1 MFKKFS
7 IFISSSCIIFA
18 VLFTTSS
25 NDTTFIFPLK
35 SNYYIT
41 SQFGYRMLYGKQ
53 NFHTGLD
60 IAYTPGTKVY
70 SASNGVV
77 SFIGFDHNGY
87 GNYIIIT
94 YNNLKFLYAH
104 LNEVH
109 NVKKGDKILKG
120 TLLSSIGPRILSN
133 GKTNGNTTGP
143 HLHFEIRLNNKWV
156 NPLNY
161 ITLP

>member
-1 MFKKFS
+1 MFKKFG
-7 IFISSSCIIFA
+7 IFISSSCIIFLC
-18 VLFTTSS
+18 LFSTPS

-41 SQFGYRMLYGKQ
+41 SKFGYRMLYGKQ

-60 IAYTPGTKVY
+60 IAYIPGTQVY
-70 SASNGVV
+70 SASNGKV
-77 SFIGFDHNGY
+77 SFIGFDYNGY

-94 YNNLKFLYAH
+94 YNNYKFLYAH
-104 LNEVH
+104 LNETH
-109 NVKKGDKILKG
+109 NVKIGDTIRKGKLI
-120 TLLSSIGPRILSN
+120 SWIGPRILSN

-143 HLHFEIRLNNKWV
+143 HLHFEMRLDNKYV

-161 ITLP
+161 INLP